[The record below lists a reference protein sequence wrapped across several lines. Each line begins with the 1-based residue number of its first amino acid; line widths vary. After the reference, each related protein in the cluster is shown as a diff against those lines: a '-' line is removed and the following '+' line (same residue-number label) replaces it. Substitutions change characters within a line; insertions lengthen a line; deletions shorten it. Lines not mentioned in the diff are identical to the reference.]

1 MEYKINTLLPVQ
13 FEKITN
19 PLYIDDSRWQT
30 YKVWICHDLENYNGS
45 YFDVSTLEKMGEKLA
60 GVPVV
65 GYISA
70 NSINEKDFSGHEER
84 LIIQDGEIFFE
95 YLGRAY
101 GCVLENNDWQ
111 IEQKEHEDGSVRNY
125 LTCKCIVWNMFKDAI
140 EIFERDGKKPHSME
154 LQEGSIQGKFEK
166 DGYFH
171 FTDATIR
178 ALCILG
184 EEIQPA
190 MSNSIIEKFSQV
202 DFGSQVQE
210 LLFEIN
216 ESIKQFSSNQSS
228 NLEVD
233 DINFSKEEVEVVDE
247 KLELLKKHNLAIED
261 ISFSID
267 DLSLEEIESKIE
279 EQFALLASGKQEEL
293 INVLREEKYMDSWGD
308 QYSIYSYVDHSD
320 SEIFAYDRQD
330 NWNLYGF
337 MYSMSGDKAIID
349 FTTKKRKKFQI
360 IDFEDNDLLVFELY
374 PREALEYE
382 LLIREKSLVSQFA
395 TEKEDIANQLDT
407 ITMEYEQLKPE
418 IERLQNFEKETLE
431 NQRKEAEEIL
441 FAQFDEKLKDIKEY
455 EQLKETASNFEL
467 DALEKECFVILG
479 KQSANFTAKPTK
491 KEKVKIEFNKAKNQE
506 QEDEFGDLFD
516 KYLKK

>member
-70 NSINEKDFSGHEER
+70 NNINEKDFSGHEER
-84 LIIQDGEIFFE
+84 LVIQDGEISFE

-140 EIFERDGKKPHSME
+140 EIFERDGKKSHSME

-202 DFGSQVQE
+202 DFSSQVQE

-233 DINFSKEEVEVVDE
+233 DINFSAKEDKKLNEKMELIAKYGLIIEELDFSIEEISLEDLEEKLKEFTKEEDKKEV
-247 KLELLKKHNLAIED
+247 
-261 ISFSID
+261 SFSATYRQKRDALNNALDPKIERDNDGNLIYEEYYWVSDFD
-267 DLSLEEIESKIE
+267 DEYVYVERSIWTADNYENTHGRYAYTFNEETLTATIISEFEEMILTWLTLEENQK
-279 EQFALLASGKQEEL
+279 LQEERNSV
-293 INVLREEKYMDSWGD
+293 IVEYEKIKDEFEDYKNK
-308 QYSIYSYVDHSD
+308 YSIPNEEV
-320 SEIFAYDRQD
+320 
-330 NWNLYGF
+330 
-337 MYSMSGDKAIID
+337 
-349 FTTKKRKKFQI
+349 
-360 IDFEDNDLLVFELY
+360 
-374 PREALEYE
+374 
-382 LLIREKSLVSQFA
+382 
-395 TEKEDIANQLDT
+395 
-407 ITMEYEQLKPE
+407 
-418 IERLQNFEKETLE
+418 ERLQNFEKETLE

-441 FAQFDEKLKDIKEY
+441 FAQFDEKLKGVEEY
-455 EQLKETASNFEL
+455 ETLKTKTSEFI
-467 DALEKECFVILG
+467 LEDLERECFVILG

-491 KEKVKIEFNKAKNQE
+491 KEKVKIEFNKSQNQE
-506 QEDEFGDLFD
+506 QEDEFGDLFE
-516 KYLKK
+516 KYLK